1 MRFGVLGPLTVWTAE
16 GDPVPIPGAKVRAL
30 LAHLLVS
37 PGRAVSVGR
46 LVDGLW
52 GAALPDDPGNTLQG
66 KVSQLRRA
74 LERAEPGGR
83 DLVVS
88 GAGVSGYLLR
98 SGPGTVD
105 AQRFTALLDRARA
118 ETVPR
123 TRADLL
129 SEALGLWRGEAF
141 ADFAGE
147 PFALAEIS
155 RLEEARLTATEEQAE
170 TRLALGEHARL
181 AGELGGL
188 VAAHPLRERLRAVQ
202 LRALYGAGRQ
212 TEALE
217 SYEDLRRRLSDE
229 LGLEPGRELVSLQQA
244 VLRQD
249 FALTESRPDAV
260 RTNLPTPITEIVGRD
275 EAASAV
281 RDLLTTSRLV
291 TLTGPGGV
299 GKTRLAVEVARRCA
313 EAYPDGVWLVE
324 LAALAPSPGPHT
336 DPDVVNAVAEAVMR
350 VLGIQEAERP
360 GGAGSAGGALSSPA
374 RRLGGALRDRRLLLV
389 LDNCEHVVDPVAELT
404 AELVQNASGL
414 TVLTTS
420 QEPLGISGEQVW
432 AVPPLPLAGAVAL
445 FTARAGSGTGT
456 GTDTGTGTGTGG
468 EADSE
473 AVAELCRRLDGIPLA
488 LELAA
493 SRVRT
498 IGLHGLVAR
507 LDDRFKL
514 LAVGPRNAPDRQ
526 RTLRAVID
534 WSWGLLTAPER
545 VVLRRLAVH
554 SGSCSLEAAEAV
566 CSGDD
571 VRPGDVLDLLARL
584 VDRSLAVLADRPE
597 GPRYRLLESV
607 KEYCLEQLGGAD
619 ELAAVRE
626 RHCSYYTELA
636 LRAAPLLRGPE
647 QRRQLEMLDAETAN
661 LRSALDFA
669 VRQGSGA
676 GERALRTVNALAWYW
691 VLRGRPA
698 EARRFLDS
706 ALATGAPDGSA
717 AGAAAGPLA
726 PERALAMA
734 WRAGVGLLEGDSDDA
749 ERRVR
754 EVLTAYEGGPGTD
767 PGTGTSTGTRIGL
780 GPHEVDDPAG
790 RACALW
796 FLGFAQMGSGDVA
809 TGERLVNR
817 SLDSFRALGDTW
829 GTAAAL
835 SVRARHAI
843 ARGDLDSVRRDG
855 ERSARLFDETGDRW
869 GRLQTVFPLATLS
882 QITGDYGHAA
892 DLHRE
897 GLAIAEE
904 LGLWTEA
911 AKRLTGLGR
920 ISLLTGDHAQA
931 RTYHERALKLAREQN
946 FRPGEVDAEIG
957 LGLGARLEGA
967 YDVAERHMRALLSWF
982 REVGYGPGST
992 LALAELGFVAE
1003 LRGDAATARTLH
1015 LEGFDAARELGDP
1028 RAMALA
1034 LEGLAGARAVA
1045 GRYAGSAMLLGAAAA
1060 ARESVGVPLPPA
1072 ERRDVDRVTTAARDA
1087 LGEAD
1092 FDAEFGRGALL
1103 DMDGARALGAGAP
1116 GTRG

>member
-1 MRFGVLGPLTVWTAE
+1 MRFGVLGPLAVWTAD

-30 LAHLLVS
+30 LAHLLVT
-37 PGRAVSVGR
+37 PGRAVPVGR
-46 LVDGLW
+46 LVDDLW
-52 GAALPDDPGNTLQG
+52 GSALPDDPGNTLQG

-83 DLVVS
+83 ALVAA
-88 GAGVSGYLLR
+88 GPGVSGYVLR
-98 SGPGTVD
+98 SGPGAVD
-105 AQRFTALLDRARA
+105 AERFTALLDRARA
-118 ETVPR
+118 EAVPR
-123 TRADLL
+123 TKAELL

-155 RLEEARLTATEEQAE
+155 RLEEARLTALEEQAE
-170 TRLALGEHARL
+170 VRLELGRHAEL
-181 AGELGGL
+181 AGELGAL
-188 VAAHPLRERLRAVQ
+188 VAAHPLRERLRAVH

-212 TEALE
+212 TEALA
-217 SYEDLRRRLSDE
+217 SFEDLRRRLSDE

-249 FALTESRPDAV
+249 LALIATTRRPGPRV
-260 RTNLPTPITEIVGRD
+260 RTNLPSPITGIVGRD
-275 EAASAV
+275 EAAASV
-281 RDLLTTSRLV
+281 RDLLAASRLV

-299 GKTRLAVEVARRCA
+299 GKTRLAVEVARRSA

-324 LAALAPSPGPHT
+324 LAALAPSPGPRA

-350 VLGIQEAERP
+350 VLDIQEAD
-360 GGAGSAGGALSSPA
+360 GAGDRDPDRDPAVSSPV
-374 RRLGGALRDRRLLLV
+374 RRLAGALRDRRLLLV

-404 AELVQNASGL
+404 GALVPDAPGL

-420 QEPLGISGEQVW
+420 QEPLGISGERVW
-432 AVPPLPLAGAVAL
+432 AVPPLPLSSAVELFTERAGAG
-445 FTARAGSGTGT
+445 AGAGP
-456 GTDTGTGTGTGG
+456 G
-468 EADSE
+468 EAETD

-498 IGLHGLVAR
+498 IGVHGLVAK
-507 LDDRFKL
+507 LDDRFRL

-534 WSWGLLTAPER
+534 WSWGLLTPAER

-554 SGSCSLEAAEAV
+554 SGSCSLEAAETV
-566 CSGDD
+566 CAGDD
-571 VRPGDVLDLLARL
+571 VRPADVIELLARL
-584 VDRSLAVLADRPE
+584 VDRSLVVLADRPQ

-607 KEYCLEQLGGAD
+607 RAYCLEQLG
-619 ELAAVRE
+619 AAGEFDTVRE
-626 RHCSYYTELA
+626 RHSRYYTELA
-636 LRAAPLLRGPE
+636 LHAAPLLRGPE
-647 QRRQLEMLDAETAN
+647 QRRWLERLDAEAAN

-669 VRQGSGA
+669 VRQGAGDGA
-676 GERALRTVNALAWYW
+676 GERALHTVNALAWYW

-706 ALATGAPDGSA
+706 ALAAASTAARRPTPD
-717 AGAAAGPLA
+717 
-726 PERALAMA
+726 RALALA
-734 WRAGVGLLEGDSDDA
+734 WRAGVGLLEGESHGA
-749 ERRVR
+749 EGRFRTA
-754 EVLTAYEGGPGTD
+754 LAAYEGEHAGD
-767 PGTGTSTGTRIGL
+767 HGL
-780 GPHEVDDPAG
+780 GAGDPAG
-790 RACALW
+790 RATALW

-809 TGERLVNR
+809 TGESLVNR
-817 SLDSFRALGDTW
+817 SLEAFDAIGDTW

-835 SVRARHAI
+835 SVRARHAM
-843 ARGDLDSVRRDG
+843 ARGDLDAVERDG
-855 ERSARLFDETGDRW
+855 ERSARLFEETGDRW

-897 GLAIAEE
+897 GLAIAEQ

-920 ISLLTGDHAQA
+920 ICLLTGDHAQA
-931 RTYHERALKLAREQN
+931 RVYHERALKLAREQN
-946 FRPGEVDAEIG
+946 FRSGEVDAEIG
-957 LGLGARLEGA
+957 LGLGARKEGA
-967 YDVAERHMRALLSWF
+967 YEQAERHMRGLLSWF

-1003 LRGDAATARTLH
+1003 LRGDAATALALH

-1034 LEGLAGARAVA
+1034 LEGLAGARAAA
-1045 GRYAGSAMLLGAAAA
+1045 GRYGQSATLLGAAAA
-1060 ARESVGVPLPPA
+1060 ARESVGAPLPPA
-1072 ERRDVDRVTTAARDA
+1072 ERGDVDRVSAAARDA
-1087 LGEAD
+1087 LGGAG
-1092 FDAEFGRGALL
+1092 FAAEFDRGARL
-1103 DMDGARALGAGAP
+1103 DMQGARALAT
-1116 GTRG
+1116 GTV

>member
-1 MRFGVLGPLTVWTAE
+1 MRFGVLGPLAVWTAD

-66 KVSQLRRA
+66 KASQLRRA

-98 SGPGTVD
+98 SGPGAVD
-105 AQRFTALLDRARA
+105 AERFTALLDRARA
-118 ETVPR
+118 EAVPR
-123 TRADLL
+123 TKADLL

-147 PFALAEIS
+147 PFALAEIG
-155 RLEEARLTATEEQAE
+155 RLEEARLTALEEQAE
-170 TRLALGEHARL
+170 IRLTLGGHAEL

-188 VAAHPLRERLRAVQ
+188 VAAHPLRERLRAVH

-212 TEALE
+212 TEALD
-217 SYEDLRRRLSDE
+217 SFEDLRRRLSDE

-249 FALTESRPDAV
+249 FTLTEPSGPDTV
-260 RTNLPTPITEIVGRD
+260 RTNLPTPITEIVGRN
-275 EAASAV
+275 EATSAV
-281 RDLLTTSRLV
+281 RELLTVSRLV

-299 GKTRLAVEVARRCA
+299 GKTRLAVEVGRRCA

-324 LAALAPSPGPHT
+324 LAALAPAPGPRA

-350 VLGIQEAERP
+350 VLGIQEA
-360 GGAGSAGGALSSPA
+360 GSAGGGGGAAGPLSSPA
-374 RRLGGALRDRRLLLV
+374 RRLSGALRDRRLLLF

-404 AELVQNASGL
+404 ATLLPNAPEL

-432 AVPPLPLAGAVAL
+432 AVPPLPLPSAVAL
-445 FTARAGSGTGT
+445 FTARAGRGTSTHT
-456 GTDTGTGTGTGG
+456 GTDG
-468 EADSE
+468 EA
-473 AVAELCRRLDGIPLA
+473 AVTEVCRRLDGIPLA

-498 IGLHGLVAR
+498 IGVHGLVAR
-507 LDDRFKL
+507 LDDRFEL

-554 SGSCSLEAAEAV
+554 SGSCALEAAETV

-571 VRPGDVLDLLARL
+571 VRPADVMELLARL
-584 VDRSLAVLADRPE
+584 VDRSLVVLSDCPE

-607 KEYCLEQLGGAD
+607 KEYCLEQLRAAD
-619 ELAAVRE
+619 ELAPVRE
-626 RHCSYYTELA
+626 QHCRYYTELA

-647 QRRQLEMLDAETAN
+647 QRHWLELLDGEAAD

-669 VRQGSGA
+669 VRQGDGD

-706 ALATGAPDGSA
+706 ALATGTATRSATRSA
-717 AGAAAGPLA
+717 AESSNGPLT
-726 PERALAMA
+726 PDRALAMA

-749 ERRVR
+749 ERRIR
-754 EVLTAYEGGPGTD
+754 DVLEAYEGGPA
-767 PGTGTSTGTRIGL
+767 PHGL
-780 GPHEVDDPAG
+780 DQVDDPAG
-790 RACALW
+790 RATALW

-809 TGERLVNR
+809 TGESLVNR
-817 SLDSFRALGDTW
+817 SLDAFRALGDTW

-835 SVRARHAI
+835 SVRARHAM
-843 ARGDLDSVRRDG
+843 ARGDLDAVKRDG

-892 DLHRE
+892 GLHRE
-897 GLAIAEE
+897 GLAIAEQ

-931 RTYHERALKLAREQN
+931 RTYHERARKLAREQN
-946 FRPGEVDAEIG
+946 FRSGEVDAEIG

-967 YDVAERHMRALLSWF
+967 YDLAERLMRGLLSWF

-1003 LRGDAATARTLH
+1003 LRGDAATARALH

-1034 LEGLAGARAVA
+1034 LEGLAGARAA
-1045 GRYAGSAMLLGAAAA
+1045 ADRYGESAMLLGAAAA
-1060 ARESVGVPLPPA
+1060 ARESVGAPLPPA
-1072 ERRDVDRVTTAARDA
+1072 ERRDVDRISAAARDG

-1092 FDAEFGRGALL
+1092 FDAEFDRGALL
-1103 DMDGARALGAGAP
+1103 DMDGARALGAEEQDADQNQDQD
-1116 GTRG
+1116 

>member
-1 MRFGVLGPLTVWTAE
+1 MRFGVLGPLAVWTAD

-52 GAALPDDPGNTLQG
+52 GEALPDDPGNTLQG
-66 KVSQLRRA
+66 KASQLRRA

-83 DLVVS
+83 ELVVS
-88 GAGVSGYLLR
+88 GAGVSGYVLR

-105 AQRFTALLDRARA
+105 AERFTALLDRARA
-118 ETVPR
+118 EAVPR
-123 TRADLL
+123 TKADLL
-129 SEALGLWRGEAF
+129 SEALRLWRGEAF

-147 PFALAEIS
+147 PFAIAEIG
-155 RLEEARLTATEEQAE
+155 RLEEARLAALEEQAE
-170 TRLALGEHARL
+170 TRLALGEHAEL

-188 VAAHPLRERLRAVQ
+188 VAAHPLRERLRAVH

-212 TEALE
+212 TEALD

-229 LGLEPGRELVSLQQA
+229 LGLEPGRELASLQQA

-249 FALTESRPDAV
+249 FALNEPSGPDTV
-260 RTNLPTPITEIVGRD
+260 VTNLPTPITEIVGREED
-275 EAASAV
+275 ASAV
-281 RDLLTTSRLV
+281 RELLTVSRLV

-299 GKTRLAVEVARRCA
+299 GKTRLAVEVGHRCA

-324 LAALAPSPGPHT
+324 LAALAPSPGPRA

-350 VLGIQEAERP
+350 VLGIQEAGGTGDGR
-360 GGAGSAGGALSSPA
+360 GAGGPLSSPV

-404 AELVQNASGL
+404 ATLLPNAPGL

-420 QEPLGISGEQVW
+420 QHALGISGEQVW
-432 AVPPLPLAGAVAL
+432 AVPPLPLPSAVAL
-445 FTARAGSGTGT
+445 FTARAGRGTGT
-456 GTDTGTGTGTGG
+456 GMGTGMGTDG
-468 EADSE
+468 EA
-473 AVAELCRRLDGIPLA
+473 AVAEVCRRLDGIPLA

-498 IGLHGLVAR
+498 IGVHGLVAR
-507 LDDRFKL
+507 LDDRFEL

-534 WSWGLLTAPER
+534 WSWGLLTPPER

-554 SGSCSLEAAEAV
+554 SGSCALEAAEAV

-571 VRPGDVLDLLARL
+571 VRQADVRELLARL
-584 VDRSLAVLADRPE
+584 VDRSLVVLSDCPE

-607 KEYCLEQLGGAD
+607 KEYSLEQLRAAD
-619 ELAAVRE
+619 ELAPVRE
-626 RHCSYYTELA
+626 QHCRYYTELA

-647 QRRQLEMLDAETAN
+647 QRRWLELLDGEAAD

-669 VRQGSGA
+669 VRQGAGD

-691 VLRGRPA
+691 VVRGRPA

-706 ALATGAPDGSA
+706 ALATGATPRSTSRSATESANGSA
-717 AGAAAGPLA
+717 TGSSNGPLT
-726 PERALAMA
+726 PDRALAMA
-734 WRAGVGLLEGDSDDA
+734 WRAGVGLLEGDFDDA
-749 ERRVR
+749 ERRIR
-754 EVLTAYEGGPGTD
+754 DVLEAYEGGPA
-767 PGTGTSTGTRIGL
+767 PHGL
-780 GPHEVDDPAG
+780 GRVDDPAG
-790 RACALW
+790 RATALW

-809 TGERLVNR
+809 TGESLVNR
-817 SLDSFRALGDTW
+817 SLEAFRAVGDTW

-835 SVRARHAI
+835 SVRARHAM
-843 ARGDLDSVRRDG
+843 ARGDLDAVKRDG

-892 DLHRE
+892 RLHRE
-897 GLAIAEE
+897 GLAIAEQ

-931 RTYHERALKLAREQN
+931 RTYHERARKLAREQN
-946 FRPGEVDAEIG
+946 FRSGEVDAEIG

-967 YDVAERHMRALLSWF
+967 YDLAERHMRGLLSWF
-982 REVGYGPGST
+982 REVGYGPGTT

-1003 LRGDAATARTLH
+1003 LRGDAVTARALH

-1034 LEGLAGARAVA
+1034 LEGLAGARAAA
-1045 GRYAGSAMLLGAAAA
+1045 GRYGESAILLGAAAA
-1060 ARESVGVPLPPA
+1060 ARESVGAPLPPA
-1072 ERRDVDRVTTAARDA
+1072 ERRDVDRISAASRDG

-1092 FDAEFGRGALL
+1092 FDAEFDRGALL
-1103 DMDGARALGAGAP
+1103 DMDGARALGAA
-1116 GTRG
+1116 R

>member
-1 MRFGVLGPLTVWTAE
+1 MRFGVLGPLAVWTAD

-98 SGPGTVD
+98 SGPGAVD
-105 AQRFTALLDRARA
+105 AERFTALLERARA
-118 ETVPR
+118 EAVPR
-123 TRADLL
+123 TKADLL

-155 RLEEARLTATEEQAE
+155 RLEEARLTTLEEQAE
-170 TRLALGEHARL
+170 IRLALGEYAKL

-188 VAAHPLRERLRAVQ
+188 VAAHPLRERLRAVH

-229 LGLEPGRELVSLQQA
+229 LGLEPGRELASLQQA

-249 FALTESRPDAV
+249 FALTESRPGV

-275 EAASAV
+275 EATSAV
-281 RDLLTTSRLV
+281 RDLLAASRLV

-299 GKTRLAVEVARRCA
+299 GKTRLAVEVARRGA

-324 LAALAPSPGPHT
+324 LAALDRSPGPRA

-350 VLGIQEAERP
+350 VLDIQE
-360 GGAGSAGGALSSPA
+360 AGSAGGGSGAGGPLSSPA

-389 LDNCEHVVDPVAELT
+389 LDNCEHIVDPVAELT
-404 AELVQNASGL
+404 AALLLNAPGL

-420 QEPLGISGEQVW
+420 QKPLGISGEQVW
-432 AVPPLPLAGAVAL
+432 AVPPLPLPSAVAL
-445 FTARAGSGTGT
+445 FTARAGVGA
-456 GTDTGTGTGTGG
+456 GTGTGTGG
-468 EADSE
+468 DTGGEAGSE

-498 IGLHGLVAR
+498 IGVHGLVAR
-507 LDDRFKL
+507 LDDRFEL

-566 CSGDD
+566 SSGDG
-571 VRPGDVLDLLARL
+571 VRPADVIELLARL
-584 VDRSLAVLADRPE
+584 VDRSLVVLSDRPE

-607 KEYCLEQLGGAD
+607 KEYCLEQLGAAD
-619 ELAAVRE
+619 ELTAVRE
-626 RHCSYYTELA
+626 RHCRYYTELA

-647 QRRQLEMLDAETAN
+647 QRRWLELLDGEAAN

-669 VRQGSGA
+669 VRQGSGTGTGA
-676 GERALRTVNALAWYW
+676 DERALRTVNALAWYW

-706 ALATGAPDGSA
+706 ALATGSPDGSPDGSGARSAIGSA
-717 AGAAAGPLA
+717 AGRLT

-749 ERRVR
+749 ERRIR
-754 EVLTAYEGGPGTD
+754 DVLEAYEGEPAPHGPDT
-767 PGTGTSTGTRIGL
+767 
-780 GPHEVDDPAG
+780 VDDPAG
-790 RACALW
+790 RATALW

-809 TGERLVNR
+809 TGESLVNR
-817 SLDSFRALGDTW
+817 SLDAFRAVGDTW

-835 SVRARHAI
+835 SVRARHAM
-843 ARGDLDSVRRDG
+843 ARGDLDAVKRDG

-882 QITGDYGHAA
+882 QITGDYAHAA

-897 GLAIAEE
+897 GLAIAEQ

-920 ISLLTGDHAQA
+920 IALLTGDHAQA

-946 FRPGEVDAEIG
+946 FRSGEVDAEIG

-967 YDVAERHMRALLSWF
+967 YDLAERHMRGLLAWF

-1003 LRGDAATARTLH
+1003 LRGDAKTARTLH
-1015 LEGFDAARELGDP
+1015 LEGFDTARELGDP

-1045 GRYAGSAMLLGAAAA
+1045 GRYGESAMLLGAAAT
-1060 ARESVGVPLPPA
+1060 ARESVGAPLPPA
-1072 ERRDVDRVTTAARDA
+1072 ERRDVDRISAVGRDT
-1087 LGEAD
+1087 LGKVGFE
-1092 FDAEFGRGALL
+1092 AEFDRGALL
-1103 DMDGARALGAGAP
+1103 DMDGARALGS
-1116 GTRG
+1116 GT

>member
-1 MRFGVLGPLTVWTAE
+1 MRFGVLGPLAVWTAD
-16 GDPVPIPGAKVRAL
+16 GDPVPIPGTKVRAL

-37 PGRAVSVGR
+37 PGRAVPVAR

-52 GAALPDDPGNTLQG
+52 GEALPDDPANTVQG

-88 GAGVSGYLLR
+88 GAGASGYLLR
-98 SGPGTVD
+98 SGPGAVD
-105 AQRFTALLDRARA
+105 AERFTALLDRARA
-118 ETVPR
+118 EAVPR
-123 TRADLL
+123 TKADLL

-147 PFALAEIS
+147 PFALAEIA
-155 RLEEARLTATEEQAE
+155 RLEEARLTTLEEQAE
-170 TRLALGEHARL
+170 IRLALGGEHAKL

-188 VAAHPLRERLRAVQ
+188 VAAHPLRERLRAVRI
-202 LRALYGAGRQ
+202 RALYGAGRQ

-229 LGLEPGRELVSLQQA
+229 LGLEPGRELAALQQA

-249 FALTESRPDAV
+249 VALTEHRPAV
-260 RTNLPTPITEIVGRD
+260 VTNLPAPLTEIVGRD

-281 RDLLTTSRLV
+281 TDLLTVSRLV

-299 GKTRLAVEVARRCA
+299 GKTRLAVEVAQRCA

-324 LAALAPSPGPHT
+324 LAALAPSPGPRA

-350 VLGIQEAERP
+350 VLGIQEAGGE
-360 GGAGSAGGALSSPA
+360 GGAGGTLPSPA

-404 AELVQNASGL
+404 AALVPDAPGL
-414 TVLTTS
+414 SVLTTS

-432 AVPPLPLAGAVAL
+432 AVPPLPLPSAVAL
-445 FTARAGSGTGT
+445 FTARAGTGT
-456 GTDTGTGTGTGG
+456 GAAPGLGSPAAA
-468 EADSE
+468 EAE

-498 IGLHGLVAR
+498 IGVHGLVAR
-507 LDDRFKL
+507 LDDRFEL
-514 LAVGPRNAPDRQ
+514 LGVGPRNAPDRQ

-534 WSWGLLTAPER
+534 WSWGLLTGPER

-554 SGSCSLEAAEAV
+554 SGSCALEAAEAI

-571 VRPGDVLDLLARL
+571 VRAADVIELLARL
-584 VDRSLAVLADRPE
+584 VDRSLVVLCDRPE

-607 KEYCLEQLGGAD
+607 KAYCLEQLRVAD
-619 ELAAVRE
+619 ELDAVRE
-626 RHCSYYTELA
+626 RHCRHYTELA
-636 LRAAPLLRGPE
+636 LHAAPLLRGP
-647 QRRQLEMLDAETAN
+647 QQHHWLERLDGEAAD

-669 VRQGSGA
+669 VRQGAGAGA

-698 EARRFLDS
+698 EAQRFLDS
-706 ALATGAPDGSA
+706 ALATGSATGSA
-717 AGAAAGPLA
+717 AGPLT
-726 PERALAMA
+726 PDSALAMA
-734 WRAGVGLLEGDSDDA
+734 WRAGIGLLEGDSEDA
-749 ERRVR
+749 ERRIHD
-754 EVLTAYEGGPGTD
+754 VLEAYEGDAAGHARHG
-767 PGTGTSTGTRIGL
+767 
-780 GPHEVDDPAG
+780 PAG
-790 RACALW
+790 RATALW
-796 FLGFAQMGSGDVA
+796 FLAYTQMGSGDVA
-809 TGERLVNR
+809 TGESLANR
-817 SLDSFRALGDTW
+817 SLDAFGAAGDTW

-835 SVRARHAI
+835 SVRARHAL
-843 ARGDLDSVRRDG
+843 ARGDLDSVKRDG
-855 ERSARLFDETGDRW
+855 ERSARLFDGIGDRW

-897 GLAIAEE
+897 GLAIAEQ

-920 ISLLTGDHAQA
+920 ISLLTGDLAQA
-931 RTYHERALKLAREQN
+931 RAYHERALKLAREQN
-946 FRPGEVDAEIG
+946 FRSGEVDAEIG
-957 LGLGARLEGA
+957 LGLGARREGA
-967 YDVAERHMRALLSWF
+967 HDLAEHHMRGLLARF

-1003 LRGDAATARTLH
+1003 LRGDAATARALH
-1015 LEGFDAARELGDP
+1015 LEGFDTARELGDP
-1028 RAMALA
+1028 RAVALA

-1045 GRYAGSAMLLGAAAA
+1045 GRYGASAMLLGAAAA
-1060 ARESVGVPLPPA
+1060 ARDSVGAPLPPA
-1072 ERRDVDRVTTAARDA
+1072 ERRDVDRVSAAARDA
-1087 LGEAD
+1087 LGKAE
-1092 FDAEFGRGALL
+1092 FDAEFDRGALL
-1103 DMDGARALGAGAP
+1103 DLDGARALGAG
-1116 GTRG
+1116 T

>member
-1 MRFGVLGPLTVWTAE
+1 MRFGVLGPLAVWTAD

-52 GAALPDDPGNTLQG
+52 GEALPDDPGNTLQG
-66 KVSQLRRA
+66 KASQLRRA

-83 DLVVS
+83 ELLVS

-98 SGPGTVD
+98 SGPGAVD
-105 AQRFTALLDRARA
+105 AERFTALLDRARA
-118 ETVPR
+118 EAVPR
-123 TRADLL
+123 TKADLL
-129 SEALGLWRGEAF
+129 SEALRLWRGEAF

-147 PFALAEIS
+147 PFAIAEIG
-155 RLEEARLTATEEQAE
+155 RLEEARLTALEEQAE
-170 TRLALGEHARL
+170 TRLALGEHAEL

-188 VAAHPLRERLRAVQ
+188 VAAHPLRERLRAVH

-212 TEALE
+212 TEALD

-249 FALTESRPDAV
+249 FALAEPSGPDTV
-260 RTNLPTPITEIVGRD
+260 VTNLPTPITEIVGRD
-275 EAASAV
+275 EDASTV
-281 RDLLTTSRLV
+281 RELLTVSRLV

-299 GKTRLAVEVARRCA
+299 GKTRLAVEVGRRCA

-324 LAALAPSPGPHT
+324 LAALAPSPGPRA

-350 VLGIQEAERP
+350 VLGIQEAGR
-360 GGAGSAGGALSSPA
+360 GDGRGAGGPLSSPA

-404 AELVQNASGL
+404 ATLLPNAPE
-414 TVLTTS
+414 VRMLTTS
-420 QEPLGISGEQVW
+420 QRALGISGEQVW
-432 AVPPLPLAGAVAL
+432 AVPPLPLPSAVAL
-445 FTARAGSGTGT
+445 FTARAGRG
-456 GTDTGTGTGTGG
+456 TGTGTGTGMGMGTDG
-468 EADSE
+468 EA
-473 AVAELCRRLDGIPLA
+473 AVTEVCRRLDGIPLA

-498 IGLHGLVAR
+498 IGVHGLVAR
-507 LDDRFKL
+507 LDDRFEL

-554 SGSCSLEAAEAV
+554 SGSCALEAAEAV

-571 VRPGDVLDLLARL
+571 VRPADVRELLARL
-584 VDRSLAVLADRPE
+584 VDRSLVVLSDCPE

-607 KEYCLEQLGGAD
+607 KEYSLEQLRAAG
-619 ELAAVRE
+619 ELAPVRE
-626 RHCSYYTELA
+626 QHCRYYTELA
-636 LRAAPLLRGPE
+636 LHAAPLLRGPE
-647 QRRQLEMLDAETAN
+647 QRRWLELLDGEAAD

-669 VRQGSGA
+669 VRQGAGD

-706 ALATGAPDGSA
+706 ALATGTAPRSTSRSA
-717 AGAAAGPLA
+717 TESTDESTDGPLT
-726 PERALAMA
+726 PDRALAMA
-734 WRAGVGLLEGDSDDA
+734 WRAGVGLIEGDFDDA
-749 ERRVR
+749 ERRIR
-754 EVLTAYEGGPGTD
+754 DVLEAYEGGPA
-767 PGTGTSTGTRIGL
+767 PHGL
-780 GPHEVDDPAG
+780 GQVDDPAG
-790 RACALW
+790 RATALW

-809 TGERLVNR
+809 TGESLVNR
-817 SLDSFRALGDTW
+817 SLEAFRAVGDTW

-835 SVRARHAI
+835 SVRARHAM
-843 ARGDLDSVRRDG
+843 ARGDLDAVKRDG

-892 DLHRE
+892 RLHRE
-897 GLAIAEE
+897 GLAIAEQ

-931 RTYHERALKLAREQN
+931 RTYHERARKLAREQN
-946 FRPGEVDAEIG
+946 FRSGEVDAEIG

-967 YDVAERHMRALLSWF
+967 YDLAEGHMRGLLSWF
-982 REVGYGPGST
+982 REVGYGPGTT

-1003 LRGDAATARTLH
+1003 LRGDAATARALH

-1034 LEGLAGARAVA
+1034 LEGLAGARAAA
-1045 GRYAGSAMLLGAAAA
+1045 GRYGESAMLLGAAAA
-1060 ARESVGVPLPPA
+1060 ARESVGAPLPPA
-1072 ERRDVDRVTTAARDA
+1072 ERRDVDRISAAARDG

-1092 FDAEFGRGALL
+1092 FDAEFDRGALL
-1103 DMDGARALGAGAP
+1103 DMDGARALGAG
-1116 GTRG
+1116 R

>member
-1 MRFGVLGPLTVWTAE
+1 MRFGVLGPLAVWTAD

-46 LVDGLW
+46 LVDALW
-52 GAALPDDPGNTLQG
+52 GEALPDDPGNTLQG
-66 KVSQLRRA
+66 KASQLRRA

-83 DLVVS
+83 ELVVS

-98 SGPGTVD
+98 SGPGAVD
-105 AQRFTALLDRARA
+105 AERFTALLDRARA
-118 ETVPR
+118 EAVPR
-123 TRADLL
+123 TKADLL
-129 SEALGLWRGEAF
+129 SEALRLWRGEAF

-147 PFALAEIS
+147 PFAIAEIG
-155 RLEEARLTATEEQAE
+155 RLEEARLTALEEQAE
-170 TRLALGEHARL
+170 TRLALGEHAEL

-188 VAAHPLRERLRAVQ
+188 VAAHPLRERLRAVH

-212 TEALE
+212 TEALD

-249 FALTESRPDAV
+249 FALAEPSGPGTV
-260 RTNLPTPITEIVGRD
+260 VTNLPTPITEIVGRD
-275 EAASAV
+275 EDASAV
-281 RDLLTTSRLV
+281 RELLTVSRLV

-299 GKTRLAVEVARRCA
+299 GKTRLAVEVGRRCA

-324 LAALAPSPGPHT
+324 LAALAPFPGPRA

-350 VLGIQEAERP
+350 VLGIQEAGGTGDGR
-360 GGAGSAGGALSSPA
+360 GAGGPLSSPA

-404 AELVQNASGL
+404 ATLLPNAPGL

-420 QEPLGISGEQVW
+420 QESLGVSGEQVW
-432 AVPPLPLAGAVAL
+432 AVPPLPLPSAVAL
-445 FTARAGSGTGT
+445 FTARAGRGMGTGMGM
-456 GTDTGTGTGTGG
+456 GTDG
-468 EADSE
+468 EA
-473 AVAELCRRLDGIPLA
+473 AVTEVCLRLDGIPLA

-498 IGLHGLVAR
+498 IGVHGLVAR
-507 LDDRFKL
+507 LDDRFEL

-554 SGSCSLEAAEAV
+554 SGSCALEAAEAV

-571 VRPGDVLDLLARL
+571 VRPADVRDLLARL
-584 VDRSLAVLADRPE
+584 VDRSLVVLSDCPE

-607 KEYCLEQLGGAD
+607 REYSLEQLRAAD
-619 ELAAVRE
+619 ELAPVHE
-626 RHCSYYTELA
+626 QHCRYYTELA
-636 LRAAPLLRGPE
+636 LHAAPLLRGPE
-647 QRRQLEMLDAETAN
+647 QRRWLELLDGEAAD

-669 VRQGSGA
+669 VRQGAGD

-706 ALATGAPDGSA
+706 ALATGTAPRSA
-717 AGAAAGPLA
+717 AEFSSGPLT
-726 PERALAMA
+726 PDRALAMA
-734 WRAGVGLLEGDSDDA
+734 WRAGVGLLEGDFDDA
-749 ERRVR
+749 ERRIR
-754 EVLTAYEGGPGTD
+754 DVLEAYEGGPA
-767 PGTGTSTGTRIGL
+767 PHGL
-780 GPHEVDDPAG
+780 GQVDDPAG
-790 RACALW
+790 RATALW

-809 TGERLVNR
+809 TGESLVNR
-817 SLDSFRALGDTW
+817 SLEAFRAVGDTW

-835 SVRARHAI
+835 SVRARHAM
-843 ARGDLDSVRRDG
+843 ARGDLDAVKRDG
-855 ERSARLFDETGDRW
+855 ERSAWLFDETGDRW
-869 GRLQTVFPLATLS
+869 GQLQTVFPLTTLS

-892 DLHRE
+892 RLHRE
-897 GLAIAEE
+897 GLAIAEQ

-931 RTYHERALKLAREQN
+931 RTYHERARKLAREQN
-946 FRPGEVDAEIG
+946 FRSGEVDAEIG

-967 YDVAERHMRALLSWF
+967 YDLAEGHMRGLLSWF
-982 REVGYGPGST
+982 REVGYGPGTT

-1003 LRGDAATARTLH
+1003 LRGDAATARALH

-1034 LEGLAGARAVA
+1034 LEGLAGAQAAA
-1045 GRYAGSAMLLGAAAA
+1045 GRYGESAMLLGAAAA
-1060 ARESVGVPLPPA
+1060 ARESVGAPLPPA
-1072 ERRDVDRVTTAARDA
+1072 ERRDVDRISAAARDG

-1092 FDAEFGRGALL
+1092 FDAEFDRGAML
-1103 DMDGARALGAGAP
+1103 DMDGARALGAG
-1116 GTRG
+1116 R